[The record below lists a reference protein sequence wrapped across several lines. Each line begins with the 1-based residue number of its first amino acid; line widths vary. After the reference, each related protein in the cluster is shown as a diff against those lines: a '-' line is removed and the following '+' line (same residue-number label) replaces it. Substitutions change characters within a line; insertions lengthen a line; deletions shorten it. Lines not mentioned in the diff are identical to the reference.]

1 MDLANFWQASQG
13 NLISVGIGLLIFIMA
28 YVSNMCFSTYYNVR
42 VLGEQFELSKL
53 KMSGLKIVTFGVG
66 TALLTMAITLILP
79 WANQN
84 GLNIPE
90 EYTEVITTV
99 AILGVCLT
107 GSLKYIVEAFSKMG
121 KILNSGTG
129 NDNTPTVIANKEE
142 TVAAF
147 NDETI
152 EADLDAQSAI
162 IS

>member
-1 MDLANFWQASQG
+1 MDLINFWHAIQS
-13 NLISVGIGLLIFIMA
+13 NLISVGIGLSIFIMA

-42 VLGEQFELSKL
+42 ILGEQFEPSKL
-53 KMSGLKIVTFGVG
+53 KMSGLKIVTFGLG

-107 GSLKYIVEAFSKMG
+107 GSLKYILEAFTKMG

-142 TVAAF
+142 IVAAF

-152 EADLDAQSAI
+152 EANLDVQSAT

>member
-1 MDLANFWQASQG
+1 MDLVSFWQAIQG
-13 NLISVGIGLLIFIMA
+13 NLVLVGIGLAIFIMA
-28 YVSNMCFSTYYNVR
+28 YISNMCFSIYYNVR
-42 VLGEQFELSKL
+42 ILGEQFEPTKL

-107 GSLKYIVEAFSKMG
+107 GSLKYIVEAFSKMS

-129 NDNTPTVIANKEE
+129 NDNTPTIIANKKE
-142 TVAAF
+142 TIAAF
-147 NDETI
+147 NNEAIET
-152 EADLDAQSAI
+152 DLNNQNTT

>member
-1 MDLANFWQASQG
+1 MDLINFWYAIQS
-13 NLISVGIGLLIFIMA
+13 NLISVGIGLSIFIMA

-42 VLGEQFELSKL
+42 ILGEQFEPSKL
-53 KMSGLKIVTFGVG
+53 KMSGLKIVTFGLG

-107 GSLKYIVEAFSKMG
+107 GSLKYIFEAFTKMG
-121 KILNSGTG
+121 KILNSGTS
-129 NDNTPTVIANKEE
+129 NDNTPTAIANKEE
-142 TVAAF
+142 IVAAF
-147 NDETI
+147 NNEVIET
-152 EADLDAQSAI
+152 DLNKQSATF
-162 IS
+162 S

>member
-1 MDLANFWQASQG
+1 MDLANFWQAIQG
-13 NLISVGIGLLIFIMA
+13 NLISVGIGLAIFVMA
-28 YVSNMCFSTYYNVR
+28 YISNMCFSIYYNVR
-42 VLGEQFELSKL
+42 ILGEQFQPSKL
-53 KMSGLKIVTFGVG
+53 KMSGLKIVTFGIG
-66 TALLTMAITLILP
+66 TAQLTMAITLILP

-121 KILNSGTG
+121 KILNAGTD
-129 NDNTPTVIANKEE
+129 NDNTPTAIANKEE

-147 NDETI
+147 SDESI
-152 EADLDAQSAI
+152 ETDLNNQSATTF
-162 IS
+162 

>member
-1 MDLANFWQASQG
+1 MDLANFWQAIQD
-13 NLISVGIGLLIFIMA
+13 NLISVGIGLAIFVMA
-28 YVSNMCFSTYYNVR
+28 YISNMCFSIYYNVR
-42 VLGEQFELSKL
+42 ILGEQFQPSKL
-53 KMSGLKIVTFGVG
+53 KMSGLKIVTFGIG

-121 KILNSGTG
+121 KILNAGTN
-129 NDNTPTVIANKEE
+129 NDNTPTAIANKEE

-147 NDETI
+147 SDESI
-152 EADLDAQSAI
+152 ETDLNNQSATI
-162 IS
+162 F

>member
-1 MDLANFWQASQG
+1 
-13 NLISVGIGLLIFIMA
+13 
-28 YVSNMCFSTYYNVR
+28 MCFSTYYNVR
-42 VLGEQFELSKL
+42 ILGEQFESSKL
-53 KMSGLKIVTFGVG
+53 KMSGLKVLTFGVG

-121 KILNSGTG
+121 KILNSTTS
-129 NDNTPTVIANKEE
+129 DTPSDTSSASEFKITLNNHSATV
-142 TVAAF
+142 
-147 NDETI
+147 
-152 EADLDAQSAI
+152 S
-162 IS
+162 

>member
-1 MDLANFWQASQG
+1 MDLINFWHAIQS
-13 NLISVGIGLLIFIMA
+13 NLISVGIGLSIFIMA

-42 VLGEQFELSKL
+42 ILGEQFEPSKL
-53 KMSGLKIVTFGVG
+53 KMSGLKIVTFGLG

-107 GSLKYIVEAFSKMG
+107 GSLKYILEAFTKMG

-129 NDNTPTVIANKEE
+129 NNNTPTVIANKEE

-147 NDETI
+147 NNETI
-152 EADLDAQSAI
+152 EAEDVQSAT

>member
-1 MDLANFWQASQG
+1 MDLASFWQAIQG
-13 NLISVGIGLLIFIMA
+13 NLISVGIGLLIFVMA

-42 VLGEQFELSKL
+42 ILGEQFEPSKL
-53 KMSGLKIVTFGVG
+53 KMSGLKIVTFGIG

-90 EYTEVITTV
+90 EYTDVITTI

-107 GSLKYIVEAFSKMG
+107 GSLKYILEAFSKMG
-121 KILNSGTG
+121 KILNSGTN
-129 NDNTPTVIANKEE
+129 NDNTPTTIANKEE
-142 TVAAF
+142 DVAAF
-147 NDETI
+147 NSETI
-152 EADLDAQSAI
+152 EADLNEQSAT

>member
-1 MDLANFWQASQG
+1 MDLINFWHAIQS
-13 NLISVGIGLLIFIMA
+13 NLISVGIGLSIFIMA

-42 VLGEQFELSKL
+42 ILGEQFEPSKL
-53 KMSGLKIVTFGVG
+53 KMSGLKIVTFGLG

-107 GSLKYIVEAFSKMG
+107 GSLKYILEAFTKMG
-121 KILNSGTG
+121 KILNSGTS

-152 EADLDAQSAI
+152 EADLDAQSAT

>member
-1 MDLANFWQASQG
+1 MDLVNFWQAIQS
-13 NLISVGIGLLIFIMA
+13 NLISVGIGLSIFIMA
-28 YVSNMCFSTYYNVR
+28 YVSNMCFSTYYNIR
-42 VLGEQFELSKL
+42 ILGEQFEPSKL
-53 KMSGLKIVTFGVG
+53 KMSGLKIVAFGLG

-90 EYTEVITTV
+90 EYTEVITTI

-107 GSLKYIVEAFSKMG
+107 GSLKYILEAFTKMG
-121 KILNSGTG
+121 KILNSGTS
-129 NDNTPTVIANKEE
+129 NNSTPTIIANKEE
-142 TVAAF
+142 NIAAF

-152 EADLDAQSAI
+152 EADSDAQSAT